1 MLPHLTSRSRRTVRG
16 AARGIACV
24 LTLALAAACSSEP
37 TSPDTGT
44 TEPPDLARNA
54 FLLTIDVATGRV
66 TVGRPQQA
74 SQSSAGGALRPS
86 LSLLG
91 SDAISLHAGNC
102 TFSSIPNN
110 SKLKSCS
117 MTLSIENQ
125 LASTDLLAPTS
136 FPRPPAGVNG
146 ILVFPYTAAGLG
158 IPGGSAV
165 PNALWDGA
173 PANFFNDFS
182 GCASGKTSDCYRW
195 ESYASPL
202 KAGQTSATKTVGFDV
217 DKNANTVA
225 AYIVVAADLRDNPI
239 QTLTIVPEPE
249 NCSYHESGDPTLRL
263 NPEILR
269 VGGIVRYRS
278 VCSFLLQDVPAGV
291 DILSADFRV
300 FQIEGDIGTAGD
312 PQVLVD
318 HVDYGTLEA
327 GDFSPY
333 FETALDAGIGTLPI
347 ANGPAFETLDVAPEV
362 NADLTASRA
371 RFQLRLRTSE
381 VIGAGFVHY
390 AGPGSETP
398 PQLIITYRKP

>member
-1 MLPHLTSRSRRTVRG
+1 VRG

-54 FLLTIDVATGRV
+54 FLLTIDVPTGRV

-136 FPRPPAGVNG
+136 FPRPPAGVSG

>member
-1 MLPHLTSRSRRTVRG
+1 MFPQLTSPSCCT
-16 AARGIACV
+16 ARGTARRIACV

-37 TSPDTGT
+37 TSPDTR
-44 TEPPDLARNA
+44 TEPASVAKTA

-66 TVGRPQQA
+66 AVGRPQQA
-74 SQSSAGGALRPS
+74 SQSSAGPADRPS
-86 LSLLG
+86 FSLIG

-117 MTLSIENQ
+117 MTLSIENR
-125 LASTDLLAPTS
+125 LASTDLVAPTS
-136 FPRPPAGVNG
+136 FPRPPAGVSG

-195 ESYASPL
+195 ESYAGPL
-202 KAGQTSATKTVGFDV
+202 NAGQTSATRTVGFDV

-225 AYIVVAADLRDNPI
+225 AYIVVAADLRDNPV
-239 QTLTIVPEPE
+239 QTLTILPEPE

-278 VCSFLLQDVPAGV
+278 VCSFSLQGVPAGV

-300 FQIEGDIGTAGD
+300 FQIEGSLGTAGD
-312 PQVLVD
+312 PQVIID
-318 HVDYGTLEA
+318 HVDYGTLET
-327 GDFSPY
+327 GDFTPY
-333 FETALDAGIGTLPI
+333 FEPALDEGIGTLPI

-381 VIGAGFVHY
+381 VIGAGFAHY
-390 AGPGSETP
+390 AGPGSDVP
-398 PQLIITYRKP
+398 PQITITYRKP

>member
-1 MLPHLTSRSRRTVRG
+1 MLPQLPSRSCRTVRG
-16 AARGIACV
+16 TVRQIARV

-37 TSPDTGT
+37 TSPDTRP
-44 TEPPDLARNA
+44 TEPADLSKNA

-66 TVGRPQQA
+66 TVGPPRQA
-74 SQSSAGGALRPS
+74 SQSSAGPAGRPS
-86 LSLLG
+86 FSLIG
-91 SDAISLHAGNC
+91 SDAIRLHAGNC

-125 LASTDLLAPTS
+125 LTSTDLLAPTS
-136 FPRPPAGVNG
+136 FPRPPAGASG
-146 ILVFPYTAAGLG
+146 ILVFPYTVAGLG
-158 IPGGSAV
+158 VAGGTAV

-202 KAGQTSATKTVGFDV
+202 KAGQTSSTRTVGFDV

-239 QTLTIVPEPE
+239 QTLTILPEPE

-278 VCSFLLQDVPAGV
+278 VCSFLLQGVPAGV

-300 FQIEGDIGTAGD
+300 FQIDGDIGTVGEA
-312 PQVLVD
+312 QVLVD
-318 HVDYGTLEA
+318 HMDYGTLET
-327 GDFSPY
+327 GDFGPY
-333 FETALDAGIGTLPI
+333 FETALDEAIGTLPI
-347 ANGPAFETLDVAPEV
+347 ANGPAFATLDVAPEV

-371 RFQLRLRTSE
+371 RFQLRLRVHE
-381 VIGAGFVHY
+381 VIGAGFTHY
-390 AGPGSETP
+390 AGPGSDTP

>member
-1 MLPHLTSRSRRTVRG
+1 MLSQLTARR
-16 AARGIACV
+16 IACV
-24 LTLALAAACSSEP
+24 LTLTLAAACSSEP
-37 TSPDTGT
+37 TSPDTRP
-44 TEPPDLARNA
+44 TEPADLSKNA

-66 TVGRPQQA
+66 TVGQPRQA
-74 SQSSAGGALRPS
+74 SQSSAERAGRPS
-86 LSLLG
+86 FSLLG
-91 SDAISLHAGNC
+91 SDAIRLHAGNC

-136 FPRPPAGVNG
+136 FPRPPAGAGG
-146 ILVFPYTAAGLG
+146 ILVFPYTVAGLG
-158 IPGGSAV
+158 VTGGTAV

-202 KAGQTSATKTVGFDV
+202 NAGQTSATRTVGFDV

-239 QTLTIVPEPE
+239 QTLTILPEPE
-249 NCSYHESGDPTLRL
+249 NCSYHESGDPVLHL

-278 VCSFLLQDVPAGV
+278 VCSFSLQSVPAGV

-300 FQIEGDIGTAGD
+300 FQTEGSIGTAGD
-312 PQVLVD
+312 PQVIVD

-327 GDFSPY
+327 GDFGPY
-333 FETALDAGIGTLPI
+333 FETALDEGIGTLPI
-347 ANGPAFETLDVAPEV
+347 ANGPAFETLDVAPEF

-371 RFQLRLRTSE
+371 RFQLRLRVNE
-381 VIGAGFVHY
+381 VIGAGFAHY
-390 AGPGSETP
+390 AGPGSDTP

>member
-1 MLPHLTSRSRRTVRG
+1 MLPQLPSRSCPTVRRT
-16 AARGIACV
+16 ARRIASV

-37 TSPDTGT
+37 TSPDTRT
-44 TEPPDLARNA
+44 TEQADVAKTA

-74 SQSSAGGALRPS
+74 SQSSAGPAGRPS
-86 LSLLG
+86 FSLIG
-91 SDAISLHAGNC
+91 SDAIRLHAGNC

-125 LASTDLLAPTS
+125 LTSTDLVSPTS
-136 FPRPPAGVNG
+136 FPRPPAGVSG

-202 KAGQTSATKTVGFDV
+202 NAGQTSATRTVGFDV

-239 QTLTIVPEPE
+239 QTLTILPEPE
-249 NCSYHESGDPTLRL
+249 NCSYHESGDPTLRI
-263 NPEILR
+263 NPPILR
-269 VGGIVRYRS
+269 VGDIVRFRS
-278 VCSFLLQDVPAGV
+278 VCSFLLQGVPAGV
-291 DILSADFRV
+291 DILSAELRV
-300 FQIEGDIGTAGD
+300 FQIDGGIGTAGD
-312 PQVLVD
+312 PQVYVD
-318 HVDYGTLEA
+318 HMDYGILET
-327 GDFSPY
+327 GVFTPY

-347 ANGPAFETLDVAPEV
+347 TDGPAFAALDVAPEV

-371 RFQLRLRTSE
+371 RFQVRLRVNE
-381 VIGAGFVHY
+381 VIGAGFARY
-390 AGPGSETP
+390 AGPSSDAP
-398 PQLIITYRKP
+398 PQLTITYRKP

>member
-136 FPRPPAGVNG
+136 FPRPPAGVSG

-158 IPGGSAV
+158 VPGGTAV
-165 PNALWDGA
+165 PNTLWDGA

>member
-1 MLPHLTSRSRRTVRG
+1 MLPQLPSRSCQTVRG
-16 AARGIACV
+16 TTRRIACV

-37 TSPDTGT
+37 TSPDSRP
-44 TEPPDLARNA
+44 TEPADLSKNA

-66 TVGRPQQA
+66 TVGQPRQA
-74 SQSSAGGALRPS
+74 SQGSARSAIRPS

-91 SDAISLHAGNC
+91 SDAIRLHAGSC

-125 LASTDLLAPTS
+125 LASTDLVAPTS
-136 FPRPPAGVNG
+136 FPRPPAGVSG

-202 KAGQTSATKTVGFDV
+202 NAGQTSATRTVGFDV
-217 DKNANTVA
+217 DKNASTVA

-239 QTLTIVPEPE
+239 QTLTIRPEPE
-249 NCSYHESGDPTLRL
+249 NCSYHESGDPILRL

-269 VGGIVRYRS
+269 VGGIVRFRS
-278 VCSFLLQDVPAGV
+278 VCSFSLQGVPAGM

-300 FQIEGDIGTAGD
+300 FQIEGDPGTAGD
-312 PQVLVD
+312 PQVIVD
-318 HVDYGTLEA
+318 HVDYGTLET
-327 GDFSPY
+327 GDFTPY
-333 FETALDAGIGTLPI
+333 FETALDESIGTLPI
-347 ANGPAFETLDVAPEV
+347 ADGPAFETLDVAPEV
-362 NADLTASRA
+362 NADLAASRA

-381 VIGAGFVHY
+381 VIGGGYAHY
-390 AGPGSETP
+390 AGPGSDTP
-398 PQLIITYRKP
+398 PQLTITYRKP